1 MKKLKPWQ
9 AWLAATAAL
18 WAVVFAWP
26 SRPSHADALVHPR
39 ERWSLPELPALRD
52 LSAQAQAVGASPLW
66 GVAAA
71 FPGGAPDAR
80 GAAAAAQEDKR
91 WVLAGIYSRDSDAR
105 VVVRYHA
112 RRGELLLK
120 TGDAL
125 PSGEKIV
132 EIGADSIWV
141 KAAGKKRRIA
151 LYSVN
156 PADDTGT
163 ARTGAAAL
171 ANTAGAASAP
181 ISAATADIPPPAGR
195 NRP

>member
-9 AWLAATAAL
+9 AWLAATASI

-26 SRPSHADALVHPR
+26 AGAPHADALVHPR
-39 ERWSLPELPALRD
+39 ERWGLPELPALRD

-66 GVAAA
+66 GVAAPS
-71 FPGGAPDAR
+71 PGGAP
-80 GAAAAAQEDKR
+80 GPAAAAQEDKR

-105 VVVRYHA
+105 VVVRYLA

-132 EIGADSIWV
+132 DIGADSIWV
-141 KAAGKKRRIA
+141 KAAGKKRKIP
-151 LYSVN
+151 LYPVDL
-156 PADDTGT
+156 AGDAGT
-163 ARTGAAAL
+163 ARTSS
-171 ANTAGAASAP
+171 AASANAIGATSAP
-181 ISAATADIPPPAGR
+181 INAAAATIPPPVGPS
-195 NRP
+195 RP